1 MTHRMIRLLKTIS
14 VIIGML
20 LNLLSFALVIA
31 ALVLDS
37 KEIPPST
44 GVSRSFGMWV
54 YSVFTAIMSIYLYLI
69 DLYTSFRH
77 LRSRK
82 ILLILKILLVL
93 GSIPMVILIG
103 GRLGICILIWNIYFA
118 VVFLIEI
125 ISFIQVI
132 RDHKILKP

>member
-1 MTHRMIRLLKTIS
+1 MVNRMKQICKMLPA
-14 VIIGML
+14 IIGML
-20 LNLLSFALVIA
+20 LNLFSFALVIA
-31 ALVLDS
+31 ALVLES
-37 KEIPPST
+37 NEIPPPT

-54 YSVFTAIMSIYLYLI
+54 YSVLTAFMSIFLYLI
-69 DLYTSFRH
+69 DLYTSFWH

-118 VVFLIEI
+118 FVFLIEI
-125 ISFIQVI
+125 ISFIQVF
-132 RDHKILKP
+132 RYHKSVKP

>member
-1 MTHRMIRLLKTIS
+1 MTYRMIRLSKTMPAIM
-14 VIIGML
+14 GML

-31 ALVLDS
+31 AFVLES
-37 KEIPPST
+37 NEIPPTT

-54 YSVFTAIMSIYLYLI
+54 YSILTAIMSIFLYFI

-93 GSIPMVILIG
+93 GSIPVVILIG

-132 RDHKILKP
+132 RDHKSVKQ

>member
-1 MTHRMIRLLKTIS
+1 MTYRMIRLLKTIS

-31 ALVLDS
+31 AFVLARN
-37 KEIPPST
+37 EISPPT

-54 YSVFTAIMSIYLYLI
+54 DSVFTAITSIYLYLI
-69 DLYTSFRH
+69 DLYTSFRYF
-77 LRSRK
+77 RSRK
-82 ILLILKILLVL
+82 ILLIFKILLVL
-93 GSIPMVILIG
+93 GSIPMIILIG

-118 VVFLIEI
+118 FVFLIEI

-132 RDHKILKP
+132 RDHKNVKS